1 MAESSVRLDKWL
13 WAARIFKTRAIAVA
27 AIAGGKVQVNG
38 ARAKRAKSL
47 KVGGRIRVRHGPY
60 EYQLTVRAL
69 SERRGPAAA
78 AALLSEEDPDG
89 RRARDGVGGG
99 VWRPPRTAPRA
110 RPCERAFSRW
120 TRGSRRRYAAR
131 RPRRRRPPR
140 DGERDGARPGA
151 GTDDRPKPPRR
162 TRGLHPLH
170 LRARRPGGAR
180 QPRRADSSGARDPL
194 RTPGGPGVP
203 PGVLRR

>member
-47 KVGGRIRVRHGPY
+47 KVGDRIRVRHGPY

-89 RRARDGVGGG
+89 RRAREALAAQLKLLPAPAFRGKG
-99 VWRPPRTAPRA
+99 RPTKKQRREM
-110 RPCERAFSRW
+110 ERW
-120 TRGSRRRYAAR
+120 KGH
-131 RPRRRRPPR
+131 PP
-140 DGERDGARPGA
+140 A
-151 GTDDRPKPPRR
+151 
-162 TRGLHPLH
+162 
-170 LRARRPGGAR
+170 
-180 QPRRADSSGARDPL
+180 
-194 RTPGGPGVP
+194 
-203 PGVLRR
+203 